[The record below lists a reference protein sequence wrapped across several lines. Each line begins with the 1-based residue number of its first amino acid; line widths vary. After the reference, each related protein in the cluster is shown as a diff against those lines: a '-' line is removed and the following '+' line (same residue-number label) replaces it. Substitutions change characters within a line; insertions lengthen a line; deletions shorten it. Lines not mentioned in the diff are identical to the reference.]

1 MKQLKNIWYLTM
13 KDLKVF
19 TADRG
24 ALFFSILFPFLFIVL
39 FNFVMAGVG
48 SEDSRLQIR
57 LVTREP
63 AFGVSNQI
71 IAALETKDASKL
83 GPGEPEIIWL
93 KDYTQAQKDVE
104 DKKITGFVAFPENF
118 TEAVL
123 MGYGTNLE
131 VVYNPTNTQSIAAL
145 DGMARSIASAVGTQQ
160 VVNNTVIG
168 ILVEQELYQ
177 PGTIGDL
184 AQTIRE
190 LLTGQLGTAAGLPAI
205 TFNTEKVGDVK
216 AINPANFVIPGYLVM
231 FVFMTASF
239 AAAQITKE
247 RQKHTLER
255 LMSTSASR
263 TSILGGIYSGTVVK
277 GLIQIVIFWGIG
289 ILVFKMDLGIAP
301 AAVFIISI
309 LMMLM
314 ASAFG
319 VMLSTLVKT
328 ERSASSIGVLASLI
342 MAPLGGCWWP
352 LFITPQWYQFVAKIT
367 PHAWATTAFNKLLVF
382 GADFDAVVPEMLVLI
397 AFGVVFG
404 VIAVLKFGTEAE

>member
-1 MKQLKNIWYLTM
+1 MKQLKNIWYLTV

-63 AFGVSNQI
+63 AFGISNQI
-71 IAALETKDASKL
+71 IAALETKDVSKL

-123 MGYGTNLE
+123 MGYGANLE
-131 VVYNPTNTQSIAAL
+131 VVYNPTNTQAIAAL

-190 LLTGQLGTAAGLPAI
+190 LLTGQLGTAAGPPAI

-247 RQKHTLER
+247 RQNHTLER

-263 TSILGGIYSGTVVK
+263 TAILGGIYSGTVFK
-277 GLIQIVIFWGIG
+277 GLIQIIIFWGIG

-301 AAVFIISI
+301 AAVFVISI

-352 LFITPQWYQFVAKIT
+352 LFITPRWYQFVAKIT

-404 VIAVLKFGTEAE
+404 IIAVLKFGTDAE

>member
-1 MKQLKNIWYLTM
+1 MKQMRNVWFLTV

-19 TADRG
+19 VSDRG

-48 SEDSRLQIR
+48 GEDSRLQIN
-57 LVTREP
+57 LVTHEP
-63 AFGVSNQI
+63 ATGISNQI
-71 IAALETKDASKL
+71 IAALETKDVSTL

-104 DKKITGFVAFPENF
+104 DKKLSGFVAFPENF

-131 VVYNPTNTQSIAAL
+131 VVYNPTNTQAIAAL
-145 DGMARSIASAVGTQQ
+145 DGMAQGIAYEVGTQQ
-160 VVNNTVIG
+160 VVNNAVTG

-177 PGTIGDL
+177 PGSVGDL
-184 AQTIRE
+184 AQKIRD
-190 LLTGQLGTAAGLPAI
+190 LLTGQLGNTSAPQAI
-205 TFNTEKVGDVK
+205 SFTTQEVGEVK

-231 FVFMTASF
+231 FTFMTASF

-247 RQKHTLER
+247 RQNHTLER
-255 LMSTSASR
+255 LLSTSATRNSV
-263 TSILGGIYSGTVVK
+263 LGGIYTGTSFK
-277 GLIQIVIFWGIG
+277 GLFQMVIFWGIG
-289 ILVFKMDLGIAP
+289 LLAFKMDLGIAP
-301 AAVFIISI
+301 VAVFIISI
-309 LMMLM
+309 LMILM

-328 ERSASSIGVLASLI
+328 ERAATTIAVLASLT

-352 LFITPQWYQFVAKIT
+352 LFITPQWYQFIAKIT
-367 PHAWATTAFNKLLVF
+367 PHAWATTAFTKLLIY
-382 GADFDAVVPEMLVLI
+382 GADFKAVVPEMLVLL
-397 AFGVVFG
+397 AFGVAFG
-404 VIAVLKFGTEAE
+404 VIAVLKFRTEAE

>member
-1 MKQLKNIWYLTM
+1 VKQLKNIWFLTV

-63 AFGVSNQI
+63 AFGISNQI
-71 IAALETKDASKL
+71 IAALETKDVSKL

-123 MGYGTNLE
+123 MGYGANLE
-131 VVYNPTNTQSIAAL
+131 VVYNPTNTQAIAAL

-190 LLTGQLGTAAGLPAI
+190 LLTGQLGTAAGPPAI

-247 RQKHTLER
+247 RQNHTLER

-263 TSILGGIYSGTVVK
+263 TAILGGIYSGTVFK
-277 GLIQIVIFWGIG
+277 GLIQIIIFWGIG

-301 AAVFIISI
+301 AAVFVISI

-352 LFITPQWYQFVAKIT
+352 LFITPRWYQFVAKIT

-404 VIAVLKFGTEAE
+404 IIAVLKFGTDAE

>member
-1 MKQLKNIWYLTM
+1 MKQLKNIWYLTV

-63 AFGVSNQI
+63 AFGISNQI
-71 IAALETKDASKL
+71 VAALETKDVSKL

-123 MGYGTNLE
+123 MGYGANLE
-131 VVYNPTNTQSIAAL
+131 VVYNPTNTQAIAAL

-190 LLTGQLGTAAGLPAI
+190 LLTGQLGTAAGPPAI

-247 RQKHTLER
+247 RQNHTLER

-263 TSILGGIYSGTVVK
+263 TAILGGIYSGTVFK
-277 GLIQIVIFWGIG
+277 GLIQIIIFWGIG

-301 AAVFIISI
+301 AAVFVISI

-352 LFITPQWYQFVAKIT
+352 LFITPRWYQFVAKIT

-404 VIAVLKFGTEAE
+404 IIAVLKFGTDSE

>member
-1 MKQLKNIWYLTM
+1 MKQLKNIWFLTV

-63 AFGVSNQI
+63 AFGISNQI
-71 IAALETKDASKL
+71 IAALETKDVSKL

-123 MGYGTNLE
+123 MGYGANLE
-131 VVYNPTNTQSIAAL
+131 VVYNPTNTQAIAAL

-190 LLTGQLGTAAGLPAI
+190 LLTGQLGTAAGPPAI

-247 RQKHTLER
+247 RQNHTLER

-263 TSILGGIYSGTVVK
+263 TAILGGIYSGTVFK
-277 GLIQIVIFWGIG
+277 GLIQIIIFWGIG

-301 AAVFIISI
+301 AAVFVISI

-352 LFITPQWYQFVAKIT
+352 LFITPRWYQFVAKIT

-404 VIAVLKFGTEAE
+404 IIAVLKFGTDAE

>member
-1 MKQLKNIWYLTM
+1 VKQLKNIWYLTV

-63 AFGVSNQI
+63 SFGISNQI
-71 IAALETKDASKL
+71 IAALETKDVSKL

-131 VVYNPTNTQSIAAL
+131 VVYNPSNTQAIAAL

-190 LLTGQLGTAAGLPAI
+190 LLTGQLGTAAGPPAI

-247 RQKHTLER
+247 RQNHTLER

-263 TSILGGIYSGTVVK
+263 TSILGGIYSGTVFK

-352 LFITPQWYQFVAKIT
+352 LFITPRWYQFVAKIT

-404 VIAVLKFGTEAE
+404 IIAVLKFGTDAE

>member
-1 MKQLKNIWYLTM
+1 VKQLKNIWYLTV

-63 AFGVSNQI
+63 AFGISNQI
-71 IAALETKDASKL
+71 VAALETKDVSKL

-123 MGYGTNLE
+123 MGYGANLE
-131 VVYNPTNTQSIAAL
+131 VVYNPSNTQAIAAL

-190 LLTGQLGTAAGLPAI
+190 LLTGQLGTAAGPSAI
-205 TFNTEKVGDVK
+205 TFSTEKVGDVK

-263 TSILGGIYSGTVVK
+263 TSILGGIYSGTVFK

-352 LFITPQWYQFVAKIT
+352 LFITPRWYQFVAKIT

-404 VIAVLKFGTEAE
+404 IIAVLKFGTEAE

>member
-1 MKQLKNIWYLTM
+1 VKQLKNIWYLTV

-63 AFGVSNQI
+63 AFGISNQI
-71 IAALETKDASKL
+71 VAALETKDVSKL

-123 MGYGTNLE
+123 MGYGANLE
-131 VVYNPTNTQSIAAL
+131 VVYNPTNTQAIAAL

-190 LLTGQLGTAAGLPAI
+190 LLTGQLGTAAGPPAI

-247 RQKHTLER
+247 RQNHTLER

-263 TSILGGIYSGTVVK
+263 TAILGGIYSGTVFK
-277 GLIQIVIFWGIG
+277 GLIQIIIFWGIG

-301 AAVFIISI
+301 AAVFVISI

-352 LFITPQWYQFVAKIT
+352 LFITPRWYQFVAKIT

-404 VIAVLKFGTEAE
+404 IIAVLKFGTDSE

>member
-1 MKQLKNIWYLTM
+1 MKQLKNIWFLTV

-63 AFGVSNQI
+63 SFGISNQI

-83 GPGEPEIIWL
+83 RPGEPEIIWL

-131 VVYNPTNTQSIAAL
+131 VVYNPTNTQAIAAL

-190 LLTGQLGTAAGLPAI
+190 LLTGQLGTAAGPPAI

-247 RQKHTLER
+247 RQNHTLER

-263 TSILGGIYSGTVVK
+263 TSILGGIYSGTVFK
-277 GLIQIVIFWGIG
+277 GLMQIIIFWGIG